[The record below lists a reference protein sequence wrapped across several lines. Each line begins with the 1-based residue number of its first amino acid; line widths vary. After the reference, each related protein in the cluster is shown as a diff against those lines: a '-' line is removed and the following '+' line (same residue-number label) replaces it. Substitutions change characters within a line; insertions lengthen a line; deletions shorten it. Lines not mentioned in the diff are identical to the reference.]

1 MLIFIVGAL
10 IIALPSLA
18 ATVKKPTPKIPA
30 YAAKQLIASPPVNQL
45 DQKEVYSYTIGF
57 KNTGTAVWLSDD
69 NKKPITIKTT
79 ERVRWEHWFA
89 SASWLDK
96 TAVTALATETVKP
109 GEVGFFTLI
118 LEAPLKANS
127 FTNRFAL
134 FAGNNKIAGTDF
146 TLPITVTK
154 KIAAKAKQKIA
165 PTIARAAVTDLKTNP
180 YLKATRLIQSDQSL
194 SLTLGESKAFTIGF
208 KNSGERNWRDDAPSR
223 VVLALD
229 PASISEIT
237 LNDEKW
243 LSNTE
248 AATLQDKLAKPGEI
262 GYFTFTVK
270 PLGAGSFQPQFRLVM
285 NGDTLIQ
292 GSEFRLPMAVISPP
306 PPPTLASNQTP
317 SNTPATAPNI
327 VCAASLDTGTV
338 EGQPPTQE
346 GQTQQQLPTETGLCQ
361 PPHSEPTVRVGIA
374 SVQGQIGL
382 TAAEPFQIM
391 DNAGA
396 VLMNVESNIPV
407 FLAYDPISKNYTAI
421 GPGPIILSPL
431 PLRAKT
437 VMEPSI
443 MTLSTFNNPTAF
455 DASLN
460 DNVYRG
466 AIEVHWSDNDQ
477 KLWMVNELGMEDYLR
492 GLAETSNSSPI
503 EFQKAQIVA
512 ARSYALYHYQTKTKH
527 AARHFDVI
535 ATVGDQYYRGYNSE
549 LRLTNVS
556 KAVDATRGQVVAYQ
570 KQVAI
575 TPYSASSNGTS
586 RAWEDVWGGTPK
598 PWLIRQPIPEDVGRK
613 RFGHAVGMS
622 QLAAQDQ
629 AKAGKNYVDIL
640 KFFYVSTE
648 VTQWY

>member
-1 MLIFIVGAL
+1 MTAQI
-10 IIALPSLA
+10 SLA
-18 ATVKKPTPKIPA
+18 APVKQVKTVA

-57 KNTGTAVWLSDD
+57 KNAGAATWLSDD

-79 ERVRWEHWFA
+79 ERVRWEHWFQ

-96 TAVTALATETVKP
+96 TTVTGLATEIVKP

-118 LEAPLKANS
+118 LEAPLKANA

-134 FAGNNKIAGTDF
+134 FSGSNKITGTDF

-165 PTIARAAVTDLKTNP
+165 PTVSKATVTDLKTNP

-194 SLTLGESKAFTIGF
+194 SLTLGESKAFTVGL

-223 VVLALD
+223 TVLTLD
-229 PASISEIT
+229 PASISDVT
-237 LNDEKW
+237 LSDEKW

-248 AATLQDKLAKPGEI
+248 AATLQDKLTKPGEI
-262 GYFTFTVK
+262 GYFSFSVK
-270 PLGAGSFQPQFRLVM
+270 PSAAGSFQPQFRLVL

-292 GSEFRLPMAVISPP
+292 GSEFRLPISVIAPP
-306 PPPTLASNQTP
+306 PPPTLAFNQAP
-317 SNTPATAPNI
+317 ANTPNTAPNI
-327 VCAASLDTGTV
+327 VCATALDTGTV
-338 EGQPPTQE
+338 EGQPAEE
-346 GQTQQQLPTETGLCQ
+346 GQNQQQLPTETGLCQ
-361 PPHSEPTVRVGIA
+361 PPHTEPILRVGIA

-382 TAAEPFQIM
+382 TAAQAFQVV

-396 VLMNVESNIPV
+396 VLMNVEPNIPV
-407 FLAYDPISKNYTAI
+407 FLAYDPIGKNYTAI
-421 GPGPIILSPL
+421 GPGPIIISSL
-431 PLRAKT
+431 PIRAKT
-437 VMEPSI
+437 TIEPSVI
-443 MTLSTFNNPTAF
+443 TLSTFNNPASF
-455 DASLN
+455 DSSIN
-460 DNVYRG
+460 ENIYRG
-466 AIEVHWSDNDQ
+466 AIEVRWSDKDQ
-477 KLWMVNELGMEDYLR
+477 KLWIINELGMEDYLR
-492 GLAETSNSSPI
+492 GIAETSNSSPM
-503 EFQKAQIVA
+503 EFHKAQIVA

-527 AARHFDVI
+527 ESRNFDVI

-556 KAVDATRGQVVAYQ
+556 KAVDATRGQVVTYQ

-586 RAWEDVWGGTPK
+586 RAWEEVWGGTPK

-613 RFGHAVGMS
+613 KYGHAVGMS

-640 KFFYVSTE
+640 KFFYVGTE

>member
-1 MLIFIVGAL
+1 
-10 IIALPSLA
+10 
-18 ATVKKPTPKIPA
+18 
-30 YAAKQLIASPPVNQL
+30 
-45 DQKEVYSYTIGF
+45 
-57 KNTGTAVWLSDD
+57 
-69 NKKPITIKTT
+69 
-79 ERVRWEHWFA
+79 
-89 SASWLDK
+89 
-96 TAVTALATETVKP
+96 
-109 GEVGFFTLI
+109 
-118 LEAPLKANS
+118 
-127 FTNRFAL
+127 
-134 FAGNNKIAGTDF
+134 
-146 TLPITVTK
+146 
-154 KIAAKAKQKIA
+154 
-165 PTIARAAVTDLKTNP
+165 
-180 YLKATRLIQSDQSL
+180 
-194 SLTLGESKAFTIGF
+194 
-208 KNSGERNWRDDAPSR
+208 
-223 VVLALD
+223 
-229 PASISEIT
+229 
-237 LNDEKW
+237 
-243 LSNTE
+243 
-248 AATLQDKLAKPGEI
+248 
-262 GYFTFTVK
+262 
-270 PLGAGSFQPQFRLVM
+270 
-285 NGDTLIQ
+285 
-292 GSEFRLPMAVISPP
+292 MAVISPS

-575 TPYSASSNGTS
+575 PPYSASSNGTS